1 MPAAAAASSPEGALG
16 PFFIWRGSNSFPST
30 FPFCRA
36 IPPAASVMALTS
48 QSAAG
53 RASRVEKSSRRS
65 SILLTLSLISRSSA
79 LTSWVDVQ

>member
-53 RASRVEKSSRRS
+53 RASLEESSSRS
-65 SILLTLSLISRSSA
+65 SILLTLSLMSRSSA
-79 LTSWVDVQ
+79 LTSWVGIQ